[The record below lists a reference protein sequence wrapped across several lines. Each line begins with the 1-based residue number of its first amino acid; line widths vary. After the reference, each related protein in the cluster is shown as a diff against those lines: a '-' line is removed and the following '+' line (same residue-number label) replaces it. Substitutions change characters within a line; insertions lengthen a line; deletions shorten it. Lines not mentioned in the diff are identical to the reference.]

1 MAAGRTR
8 KAAPAWSRIA
18 LDTVYSLSESMPPQD
33 AAGAE
38 SHGELQAGSLIVGS
52 IRELCLVR
60 KIAAGGAILHTQMP
74 LNLDERIE
82 LDLATGEQIAGT
94 VAWRRGPEVGL
105 RFEKPIDILPI
116 LARNLAGQPGE
127 RRRMPRVELSCRG
140 RIKAGSRDTLVRL
153 RDLSQGGARIESHV
167 PFAAGEEIELQ
178 VEGLPLIA
186 GSVRWAEGGVAG
198 LAFDPELEWQALMP
212 WLRARLAA
220 RPSRPD
226 VPPAVAPSQEEKA
239 EESGP
244 GSVQLNLAARVR
256 EGTRRWGIEVT
267 GLTVRHVQF
276 NCYSPLPLGTLLWVV
291 LPGLEGWPARIVTIE
306 GYGFTAEFTQALHPA
321 VLERILAV
329 AAIPPGRT

>member
-1 MAAGRTR
+1 M
-8 KAAPAWSRIA
+8 
-18 LDTVYSLSESMPPQD
+18 DTVYSLSENMPPHD
-33 AAGAE
+33 AAGVENA
-38 SHGELQAGSLIVGS
+38 GELQAGSLIVGS

-74 LNLDERIE
+74 VTLDERIA
-82 LDLATGEQIAGT
+82 LDLATGEQIAGS
-94 VAWRRGPEVGL
+94 VSWRRGPEVGL

-140 RIKAGSRDTLVRL
+140 RLRAGSRDTLVTL
-153 RDLSQGGARIESHV
+153 RDLSQGGARIETSE
-167 PFAAGEEIELQ
+167 PFGPGEEVELLI
-178 VEGLPLIA
+178 EGLPLVG

-198 LAFDPELEWQALMP
+198 LAFDPELDWQTLMP

-226 VPPAVAPSQEEKA
+226 RPPPLAPLHPQNPNQGPEENC

-244 GSVQLNLAARVR
+244 NSVQLNLAARVR

-267 GLTVRHVQF
+267 GLTTRHVQF

-329 AAIPPGRT
+329 AAIPAGRT